1 MDEKFQISLAFGILY
16 LIVAPN
22 TSIPVGIFAHGYL
35 WAIPS
40 WAPKVLCVDIDAYWG
55 RRPAEKDGDGKDKI
69 VHLLDLPDDYEPTP
83 SKSGTIWQWHG
94 AGINH
99 EKTAIYCIPSNA
111 REVLKVD
118 CQTKQT
124 SLIPV
129 QVDTTKYADLDLSM
143 TNKWY
148 GGIVGV
154 DNAVYGIPYRSS
166 GVLRID
172 AKTDSAKVVG
182 QDFGCGKFN
191 WHGGKTRI
199 CVLSC
204 FYVTVLLS

>member
-1 MDEKFQISLAFGILY
+1 MCGRVLARKLSVYCPRHHCVLVRACF
-16 LIVAPN
+16 
-22 TSIPVGIFAHGYL
+22 TGIFAHGYL

-40 WAPKVLCVDIDAYWG
+40 WAPKVLCVDIDAFWG
-55 RRPAEKDGDGKDKI
+55 RRPAEKDPKTGKDII
-69 VHLLDLPDDYEPTP
+69 VHLLDLPDDYQPKRT
-83 SKSGTIWQWHG
+83 KDGTIWQWHG

-111 REVLKVD
+111 KEVLKVD
-118 CQTKQT
+118 CKTKRT

-129 QVDTTKYADLDLSM
+129 EVDKAKYPNLDLSM

-154 DNAVYGIPYRSS
+154 DNAVYGIAYRSS

-172 AKTDSAKVVG
+172 TTNDSAKVVG
-182 QDFGCGKFN
+182 PDFGCGKFN
-191 WHGGKTRI
+191 WHGGMFRKAAESSSDCI
-199 CVLSC
+199 
-204 FYVTVLLS
+204 

>member
-1 MDEKFQISLAFGILY
+1 MCGRVLARKLSVYCPRHHCVLVRACF
-16 LIVAPN
+16 
-22 TSIPVGIFAHGYL
+22 TGIFAHGYL

-40 WAPKVLCVDIDAYWG
+40 WAPKVLCVDIDAFWG
-55 RRPAEKDGDGKDKI
+55 RRPAEKDPKTGKDII
-69 VHLLDLPDDYEPTP
+69 VHLLDLPDDYQPKRT
-83 SKSGTIWQWHG
+83 KDGTIWQWHG

-111 REVLKVD
+111 KEVLKVD
-118 CQTKQT
+118 CKTKRT

-129 QVDTTKYADLDLSM
+129 EVDKAKYPNLDLSM

-154 DNAVYGIPYRSS
+154 DNAVYGIAYRSS

-172 AKTDSAKVVG
+172 TTNDSAKVVG
-182 QDFGCGKFN
+182 PDFGCGKFN
-191 WHGGKTRI
+191 WHGGMFRKAAEFSSDCI
-199 CVLSC
+199 
-204 FYVTVLLS
+204 